1 MVGLL
6 MKIKRSNKLN
16 KMPFIITFFLCI
28 LEIVRKYQRKCFS
41 LLERGYLF
49 WNVPKRKVRNL
60 NWDER
65 EHILA
70 INPKNIDVVLSL
82 LSFLL
87 L

>member
-16 KMPFIITFFLCI
+16 KMPFIITF